1 MSVTLAVPVFGA
13 CLLVS
18 RRCCLS
24 RPQWYQVLVS
34 MFAGPLHRISRG
46 AYVMLSFV

>member
-34 MFAGPLHRISRG
+34 MFGSQLLQVPVTGSVVVL
-46 AYVMLSFV
+46 M